1 MIKYIKYSFLVCL
14 VVLVFGCKT
23 AKTVTNGEANLNLNT
38 KQLFKENAK
47 RAATYSTLQSKLKLT
62 LMQKGKTQSY
72 TVTYRTKKD
81 EVIWIN
87 APFSVIRAMITPQ
100 KVSFYNKLDN
110 TYFDGDY
117 KYLSDLLGTEL
128 DFNKVQNLL
137 LGEAIYGL
145 NTSEYKAEVANG
157 SYMVQPKQQRNL
169 FDIFFLIDPGMLKVK
184 SQRIMQ
190 HLEQRDLQI
199 NYLSHQNI
207 NNQSLPE
214 EIKVVAVEETEE
226 LIVNLEFK
234 NVVLNEDL
242 RFPFKIPSG
251 FKAIEL

>member
-1 MIKYIKYSFLVCL
+1 MIKHIKYSFILGL
-14 VVLVFGCKT
+14 VVFVFGCKT

-38 KQLFKENAK
+38 KQLIKENAK
-47 RAATYSTLQSKLKLT
+47 RVATYKTLQSKLKLT
-62 LMQKGKTQSY
+62 LTQKGKTQSY
-72 TVTYRTKKD
+72 TVTYRSKMD

-87 APFSVIRAMITPQ
+87 APFSVIRAMITPE

-117 KYLSDLLGTEL
+117 NYLSDLLGTEL
-128 DFNKVQNLL
+128 DFYKVQNLL
-137 LGEAIYGL
+137 IGETIYNL
-145 NTSEYKAEVANG
+145 NTSDYEAEVADGN
-157 SYMVQPKQQRNL
+157 YVVKPKVQRNL
-169 FDIFFLIDPGMLKVK
+169 FDILFLIDPSILKVK
-184 SQRIMQ
+184 SQRILQ
-190 HLEQRDLQI
+190 PVEQRDLQI

-214 EIKVVAVEETEE
+214 EIKVVAVEENEE